1 MINCLP
7 DRASGVLLHVTS
19 LPGPSGIG
27 ELGQAA
33 HDFVHWLQQAGQ
45 RYWQVLPLGP
55 TGYGESPYQLLS
67 AYAGN
72 PLLISLQSLG
82 YASPQSAADPSRVH
96 FESVTTSK
104 KRALSHAGAE
114 FLASANETDRE
125 RVERFIEE
133 TPWLDDYALFAT
145 LKERFD
151 LLPWHLWPREYADR
165 DPAALNEA
173 SWEHA
178 TALFQCKLEQFWFH
192 EQWAALRRAAQEADI
207 RIIGDIP
214 IYVAH
219 DSCEVWCARELFDLA
234 PDGSPHTI
242 AGVPPD
248 YFSATG
254 QRWGNPLY
262 RWERHA
268 EDGFAWWRSRLAHAA
283 SMFDLIR
290 VDHFRGFDS
299 YWAIPSSCETAVD
312 GVWLAGPGL
321 SFFNAIRAA
330 LGDLPLIAE
339 DLGLLTDS
347 VHVLRAT
354 LGLPGMRV
362 LQFGFDGEPTNPH
375 APHNIETNVVCYT
388 GTHDN
393 DTTRGWYDGLDDLVR
408 ERVGSRDGAAGAADV
423 LIDMALQSPAQL
435 VIIPMQDIL
444 GLDSRA
450 RFNTPGVIGGNWLWR
465 VTAADLT
472 TERAARLAR
481 KTGIFQRNH

>member
-1 MINCLP
+1 MTNCLP

-27 ELGQAA
+27 ELGHEA
-33 HDFVHWLQQAGQ
+33 HCFVRWLQQAGQ

-72 PLLISLQSLG
+72 PLMINLESLG
-82 YASPQSAADPSRVH
+82 YASPHCATDPSQVD
-96 FESVTTSK
+96 FGCLIADK
-104 KRALSHAGAE
+104 KRALRQAGAE
-114 FLASANETDRE
+114 FVASASGVDRE
-125 RVERFIEE
+125 RVQDYLSQ
-133 TPWLDDYALFAT
+133 TVWLEDYALFAT
-145 LKERFD
+145 LKEHFD
-151 LLPWHLWPREYADR
+151 LRPWHLWPKEYADR
-165 DPAALNEA
+165 D
-173 SWEHA
+173 A
-178 TALFQCKLEQFWFH
+178 TALTEFSSTHADDLYQCKLEQFWFH
-192 EQWAALRRAAQEADI
+192 EQWQAVRRAAHEAGI

-234 PDGSPHTI
+234 PDGSPDTI

-268 EDGFAWWRSRLAHAA
+268 EDDFAWWRTRLGHAV

-290 VDHFRGFDS
+290 LDHFRGFDS
-299 YWAIPSSCETAVD
+299 YWAIPSSCETAID
-312 GVWLAGPGL
+312 GTWLRGPGL
-321 SFFNAIRAA
+321 VFFDAIRKA

-347 VHVLRAT
+347 VHALRAA

-362 LQFGFDGEPTNPH
+362 LQFGFDGKPTNPH
-375 APHNIETNVVCYT
+375 APENIETNVVCYT

-393 DTTRGWYDGLDDLVR
+393 DTTRGWYDGLDELVR
-408 ERVGSRDGAAGAADV
+408 ERVGCSGGTAQAADV
-423 LIDMALQSPAQL
+423 MIDMALRSPAQL

-450 RFNTPGVIGGNWLWR
+450 RFNVPGVIGGNWLWR
-465 VTAADLT
+465 VTASEVTA
-472 TERAARLAR
+472 ERAVWLAR